1 MDLNAALILVRI
13 VDKGSFTAAAQEL
26 GMTKATVS
34 RRIAEL
40 EQHLGVRLL
49 YRSTR
54 QLTLTEAGEQYYLRC
69 SKAVEE
75 LAQAELM
82 LSASQQE
89 VTGTLKLAVPIETGQ
104 LVVGRLVAHFL
115 QAYPGLRVD
124 LELTNRI
131 VDPISEGLDAIVRI
145 GDMSDSSLAA
155 RRLWSTGRLLC
166 ASPEY
171 LARCGVPQTP
181 SDLARHECLSLGLQ
195 RGWMLRPSP
204 EAAPVAVKIGGRF
217 ACNDG
222 TVLHEW
228 ASRTGQSTLLRTLF
242 ALGPVLAMAWMFAAY
257 LRFLRDCDE
266 LERRIEL
273 GALAWAAGITLQAA
287 MAAMLLLDAGV
298 AGWSGRHVAAWLCL
312 VLAIAYVL
320 VRGWLHRRYA

>member
-40 EQHLGVRLL
+40 EQRLGARLL

-54 QLTLTEAGEQYYLRC
+54 QVTLTEAGEQYYLRC

-104 LVVGRLVAHFL
+104 LVVGRLVANFL
-115 QAYPGLRVD
+115 QAYPGMKVE

-131 VDPISEGLDAIVRI
+131 VDPISEGLDAIVRV
-145 GDMSDSSLAA
+145 GDMSDSNLAA
-155 RRLWSTGRLLC
+155 RRLWSTERLLC
-166 ASPEY
+166 ASPDY
-171 LARCGVPQTP
+171 LARHPVIQRPADLVHHERIAVSTGFLASHWCFELDDREVLVDPP
-181 SDLARHECLSLGLQ
+181 SRFQVNNITCAREAAKAGLGLASLPA
-195 RGWMLRPSP
+195 ML
-204 EAAPVAVKIGGRF
+204 
-217 ACNDG
+217 C
-222 TVLHEW
+222 H
-228 ASRTGQSTLLRTLF
+228 
-242 ALGPVLAMAWMFAAY
+242 
-257 LRFLRDCDE
+257 DE
-266 LERRIEL
+266 LANGTLVSLLPEWQQPRVPIYLLFPERRLMPRKLRAFIDFL
-273 GALAWAAGITLQAA
+273 VANGPAYGIDK
-287 MAAMLLLDAGV
+287 LL
-298 AGWSGRHVAAWLCL
+298 
-312 VLAIAYVL
+312 
-320 VRGWLHRRYA
+320 

>member
-40 EQHLGVRLL
+40 EQRLGARLL

-104 LVVGRLVAHFL
+104 LVVGRLVANFL
-115 QAYPGLRVD
+115 QAYPGMKVE

-131 VDPISEGLDAIVRI
+131 VDPISEGLDAIVRV
-145 GDMSDSSLAA
+145 GDMSDSNLAA
-155 RRLWSTGRLLC
+155 RRLWSTERLLC
-166 ASPEY
+166 ASPDY
-171 LARCGVPQTP
+171 LARFGYPQ
-181 SDLARHECLSLGLQ
+181 SLEDLADHALIHYASTLGV
-195 RGWMLRPSP
+195 RPPGCEVMIDGAVRWVKTGGILTVNST
-204 EAAPVAVKIGGRF
+204 ETYQAACIAGLGIIQVP
-217 ACNDG
+217 
-222 TVLHEW
+222 
-228 ASRTGQSTLLRTLF
+228 RTGVREALRAGDLIEILPQYRAEPLPVSLIYPHRRNLSRRVNLF
-242 ALGPVLAMAWMFAAY
+242 MEWLGGLMK
-257 LRFLRDCDE
+257 
-266 LERRIEL
+266 
-273 GALAWAAGITLQAA
+273 
-287 MAAMLLLDAGV
+287 
-298 AGWSGRHVAAWLCL
+298 
-312 VLAIAYVL
+312 AYVD
-320 VRGWLHRRYA
+320 

>member
-1 MDLNAALILVRI
+1 MQLFRLVSIHEIYSFTGETMDLNAALILVRI

-40 EQHLGVRLL
+40 EQRLGARLL

-104 LVVGRLVAHFL
+104 LVVGRLVANFL
-115 QAYPGLRVD
+115 QAYPGMKVE

-131 VDPISEGLDAIVRI
+131 VDPISEGLDAIVRV
-145 GDMSDSSLAA
+145 GDMSDSNLAA
-155 RRLWSTGRLLC
+155 RRLWSTERLL
-166 ASPEY
+166 
-171 LARCGVPQTP
+171 
-181 SDLARHECLSLGLQ
+181 
-195 RGWMLRPSP
+195 
-204 EAAPVAVKIGGRF
+204 
-217 ACNDG
+217 
-222 TVLHEW
+222 
-228 ASRTGQSTLLRTLF
+228 
-242 ALGPVLAMAWMFAAY
+242 
-257 LRFLRDCDE
+257 
-266 LERRIEL
+266 
-273 GALAWAAGITLQAA
+273 
-287 MAAMLLLDAGV
+287 
-298 AGWSGRHVAAWLCL
+298 
-312 VLAIAYVL
+312 
-320 VRGWLHRRYA
+320 

>member
-34 RRIAEL
+34 RRIADL

-75 LAQAELM
+75 LAEAELM

-104 LVVGRLVAHFL
+104 LVVGRLVANFL
-115 QAYPGLRVD
+115 QAYPGMKVE

-131 VDPISEGLDAIVRI
+131 VDPINEGLDAIVRI
-145 GDMSDSSLAA
+145 GDMSDSNLAA
-155 RRLWSTGRLLC
+155 RRLWSTERLLC
-166 ASPEY
+166 ASPDY
-171 LARCGVPQTP
+171 LARSPAIVFGPDDQLQHRYLQGLGVEGGFVHHLCP
-181 SDLARHECLSLGLQ
+181 SSEGFVRMTEGGLGWGLVPEQQVQAQLASGSLCELLPEQVLDVPLYWHHWRNGGELLAELTRQLQ
-195 RGWMLRPSP
+195 RS
-204 EAAPVAVKIGGRF
+204 A
-217 ACNDG
+217 
-222 TVLHEW
+222 
-228 ASRTGQSTLLRTLF
+228 GQ
-242 ALGPVLAMAWMFAAY
+242 
-257 LRFLRDCDE
+257 
-266 LERRIEL
+266 
-273 GALAWAAGITLQAA
+273 
-287 MAAMLLLDAGV
+287 
-298 AGWSGRHVAAWLCL
+298 WL
-312 VLAIAYVL
+312 VPPA
-320 VRGWLHRRYA
+320 

>member
-40 EQHLGVRLL
+40 EQRLGARLL

-89 VTGTLKLAVPIETGQ
+89 VTGILKLAVPIETGQ
-104 LVVGRLVAHFL
+104 LVVGRLVANFL
-115 QAYPGLRVD
+115 QAYPGMKVE

-131 VDPISEGLDAIVRI
+131 VDPISEGLDAIVRV
-145 GDMSDSSLAA
+145 GDMSDSNLAA
-155 RRLWSTGRLLC
+155 RRLWSTERLLC
-166 ASPEY
+166 ASPDY
-171 LARCGVPQTP
+171 LARHPVIQRPADLVHHERIAVSTGFLASHWCFELDDREVLVDPPSRFQVNNITVPG
-181 SDLARHECLSLGLQ
+181 RRRR
-195 RGWMLRPSP
+195 RGWGWLPCLPCCAMMS
-204 EAAPVAVKIGGRF
+204 
-217 ACNDG
+217 
-222 TVLHEW
+222 W
-228 ASRTGQSTLLRTLF
+228 RTGRWSPCCRSGSNPGYPSTCCF
-242 ALGPVLAMAWMFAAY
+242 PS
-257 LRFLRDCDE
+257 
-266 LERRIEL
+266 
-273 GALAWAAGITLQAA
+273 GA
-287 MAAMLLLDAGV
+287 
-298 AGWSGRHVAAWLCL
+298 
-312 VLAIAYVL
+312 
-320 VRGWLHRRYA
+320 